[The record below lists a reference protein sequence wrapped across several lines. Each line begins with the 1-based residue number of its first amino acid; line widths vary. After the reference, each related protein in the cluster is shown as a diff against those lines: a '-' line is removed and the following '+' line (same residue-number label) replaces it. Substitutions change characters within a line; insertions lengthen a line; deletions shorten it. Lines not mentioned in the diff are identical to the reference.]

1 MRMTTSVAALLS
13 RVSSAGSS
21 SNIEKD
27 KDRHHDHQ
35 TPGSPP
41 TVPARISRPLSLLTP
56 PAESSPAKSR
66 ARRVSVSGHLAVSNR
81 ASGRR
86 ATGCLASPGRAADH
100 LPPRRLAIPHRA
112 ADFCIPLAAGL
123 QSEPACD
130 SSSRLSLTSS
140 GLHSCFYGTDCC
152 LLRG

>member
-66 ARRVSVSGHLAVSNR
+66 ARRVSVSGRLAVSNR
-81 ASGRR
+81 ASGR
-86 ATGCLASPGRAADH
+86 RAADH
-100 LPPRRLAIPHRA
+100 LPPRRLAILHRA